1 MRKEGCGIT
10 VPHSDAL
17 EFCLPHNS
25 AVCMAVADTLCS
37 RCSGYPTYPP
47 PESAI
52 NHMHHAN
59 RQALS
64 TLGAGLLTVK
74 TPLQIAAS
82 KGHTDVVAA
91 LLEAAAVVE
100 TCMDEDGHLSEG
112 RVELLV
118 VIVSQPPQS
127 IPGGRK
133 VRVCCARGVYLQ
145 RAKLNSLGGR
155 RSERPALG
163 HAFGRCCRE
172 GARGDGRRADGGEI
186 IRDCPR
192 LPEALR
198 GCRGVPKTA
207 RTLPNILACDAVSF
221 AIVLLWQPLLGGGR
235 ALDSRLA
242 RPEHA
247 AHAHGGLAAR
257 LAHSVD
263 VEMQMQEP
271 LQPSIP
277 GWAPLS
283 RV

>member
-1 MRKEGCGIT
+1 
-10 VPHSDAL
+10 
-17 EFCLPHNS
+17 
-25 AVCMAVADTLCS
+25 
-37 RCSGYPTYPP
+37 
-47 PESAI
+47 
-52 NHMHHAN
+52 MHHAN

-118 VIVSQPPQS
+118 VIVSQPPHS
-127 IPGGRK
+127 TPGGRK

-198 GCRGVPKTA
+198 GCRGVPKIT

-221 AIVLLWQPLLGGGR
+221 AIVLLWQP
-235 ALDSRLA
+235 RL
-242 RPEHA
+242 
-247 AHAHGGLAAR
+247 
-257 LAHSVD
+257 
-263 VEMQMQEP
+263 
-271 LQPSIP
+271 
-277 GWAPLS
+277 
-283 RV
+283 

>member
-17 EFCLPHNS
+17 EFCLPQFG
-25 AVCMAVADTLCS
+25 CMHGS
-37 RCSGYPTYPP
+37 RRYTVLAMLWVSNVSTPGIRY
-47 PESAI
+47 
-52 NHMHHAN
+52 HMHHAN

-100 TCMDEDGHLSEG
+100 TCMDVDGHLSEG
-112 RVELLV
+112 RVKLLV
-118 VIVSQPPQS
+118 VIVSQPPHS

-198 GCRGVPKTA
+198 GCRGVPKIT

-221 AIVLLWQPLLGGGR
+221 AIVLLCYPSQAGGVHSTPVSRGLSMLHTLMAGLLLGS
-235 ALDSRLA
+235 L
-242 RPEHA
+242 
-247 AHAHGGLAAR
+247 
-257 LAHSVD
+257 
-263 VEMQMQEP
+263 
-271 LQPSIP
+271 IP
-277 GWAPLS
+277 WM
-283 RV
+283 

>member
-1 MRKEGCGIT
+1 MLFGPRCGRKGAGLQYHT
-10 VPHSDAL
+10 PTRSNFVFP
-17 EFCLPHNS
+17 NS

-118 VIVSQPPQS
+118 
-127 IPGGRK
+127 
-133 VRVCCARGVYLQ
+133 A
-145 RAKLNSLGGR
+145 
-155 RSERPALG
+155 
-163 HAFGRCCRE
+163 
-172 GARGDGRRADGGEI
+172 
-186 IRDCPR
+186 
-192 LPEALR
+192 
-198 GCRGVPKTA
+198 
-207 RTLPNILACDAVSF
+207 
-221 AIVLLWQPLLGGGR
+221 
-235 ALDSRLA
+235 
-242 RPEHA
+242 
-247 AHAHGGLAAR
+247 
-257 LAHSVD
+257 
-263 VEMQMQEP
+263 
-271 LQPSIP
+271 
-277 GWAPLS
+277 
-283 RV
+283 